1 MIDNEKTVIRRAA
14 HGDTAAF
21 EQLVTAYQGN
31 VYRSALRMC
40 GSAAAAE
47 DVAQEAFLAAWRNL
61 PQFRGDSRFS
71 TWLYK
76 LTTHAAIDYLRREK
90 RHEVSDIDDV
100 TVADDASNPQETAER
115 REAQSAV
122 RRALMAL
129 SPEYREIVLLRYMQ
143 ELSYEEISSLLKL
156 PPGTVKS
163 RLSRAKGQLRDILQR
178 SGNIPASAAVL
189 LSGEE
194 GSL

>member
-1 MIDNEKTVIRRAA
+1 MMDNEKTVIRRAA
-14 HGDTAAF
+14 RGDAAAF
-21 EQLVTAYQGN
+21 EQLVTAYQGG
-31 VYRSALRMC
+31 VYRLALRMC

-47 DVAQEAFLAAWRNL
+47 DVAQEAFLSAWKNL
-61 PQFRGDSRFS
+61 PQFRGDSQFS
-71 TWLYK
+71 TWLYR

-90 RHEVSDIDDV
+90 RHEAADIDDV
-100 TVADDASNPQETAER
+100 TVADDASSPQETAER
-115 REAQSAV
+115 KETRVAV
-122 RRALMAL
+122 RDALAAL
-129 SPEYREIVLLRYMQ
+129 SPEYREVILLRYMQ
-143 ELSYEEISSLLKL
+143 ELSYAEIGIALHL

-163 RLSRAKGQLRDILQR
+163 RLNRAKGQLKEILQQ